1 MKKRLSPQGSKP
13 RQAPPAHNPSPC
25 PSPSGNDVAA
35 ASAGLP
41 LPEGEGW
48 GKGLHRLFSAA
59 IEAMGG
65 QGHGVARIEGVKTY
79 IPFTLPGERVRV
91 RLSGDKAEAVFI
103 EGASPE
109 RREPICPHF
118 GACGGCALQHWDEE
132 AYARWKTGL
141 ISSAIARL
149 GLEAPIEALKNY
161 PPDSR
166 RRAAFTALKD
176 KAKGK
181 ARLGFNAARSHD
193 LVDLAE
199 CPILAPQIALALP
212 SLREALGAAL
222 PGAGEAKV
230 HVTAAEN
237 GLDCAIE
244 GPELTGSRRAA
255 FIQALE
261 AVPAVRVAWNG
272 EIVIQKA
279 APFVLAGSVKVVL
292 PAGAF
297 LQAVEACESDMAGFV
312 VLALKE
318 AKAERGPICDLFA
331 GLGAFTFP
339 CAKSAPVTAYEGS
352 AEAVAALAAAAKAA
366 AGFKAVRAVR
376 RDLFRNPLGPFELNA
391 FAAAVADP
399 PREGA
404 EAQARALA
412 ASKIGAAIML
422 SCNPATFARDA
433 AILAAGGFRLARL
446 SAFDQFRFSAHVEIA
461 ALFLRPGGKKGR
473 LSPALKR

>member
-1 MKKRLSPQGSKP
+1 
-13 RQAPPAHNPSPC
+13 
-25 PSPSGNDVAA
+25 VAT
-35 ASAGLP
+35 
-41 LPEGEGW
+41 
-48 GKGLHRLFSAA
+48 

-65 QGHGVARIEGVKTY
+65 QGHGVARIEGIKTY
-79 IPFTLPGERVRV
+79 IRFTLPGERVRV
-91 RLSGDKAEAVFI
+91 RLSGGKAEAVLI
-103 EGASPE
+103 EDASLD
-109 RREPICPHF
+109 RREPICLHF
-118 GACGGCALQHWDEE
+118 GACGGCALQHWAEQP
-132 AYARWKTGL
+132 YARWKTGL
-141 ISSAIARL
+141 IASALARV
-149 GLEAPIEALKNY
+149 GLEAPIEGLRTY
-161 PPDSR
+161 PLVSR
-166 RRAAFTALKD
+166 RRAAFTARKD
-176 KAKGK
+176 KGE

-199 CPILAPQIALALP
+199 CPILAPQIASALP

-244 GPELTGSRRAA
+244 GPDLATNRRAA
-255 FIQALE
+255 FVQALE

-272 EIVIQKA
+272 DMVIQKA
-279 APFVLAGSVKVVL
+279 APFVLAGGVKVAL

-297 LQAVEACESDMAGFV
+297 LQAVAACESDMAGFAASA
-312 VLALKE
+312 LAE

-339 CAKSAPVTAYEGS
+339 CAKSATVTAYEGS
-352 AEAVAALAAAAKAA
+352 AEAVAALSAAAKAA

-404 EAQARALA
+404 EAQARTLA
-412 ASKIGAAIML
+412 ASKIGAAIMM

-433 AILAAGGFRLARL
+433 AVLAAGGFRLARL